1 MSGELVN
8 DYYFFLILNNVY
20 HVVQVLWVMF
30 CDLQLHVYHQKCQ
43 SLQSLVAFL
52 LFSSASHEADFST
65 LHIPLIKKS
74 GVKAS
79 DKKSITVSTAVKIIK
94 GDLQKLRKDLAY
106 MINKSTV
113 TVDKLGFP
121 DVIFPG

>member
-1 MSGELVN
+1 M
-8 DYYFFLILNNVY
+8 
-20 HVVQVLWVMF
+20 
-30 CDLQLHVYHQKCQ
+30 
-43 SLQSLVAFL
+43 
-52 LFSSASHEADFST
+52 LFSSASHEADFSN
-65 LHIPLIKKS
+65 LHMSLIKKS

-79 DKKSITVSTAVKIIK
+79 DKKSISVSTAVKIIK